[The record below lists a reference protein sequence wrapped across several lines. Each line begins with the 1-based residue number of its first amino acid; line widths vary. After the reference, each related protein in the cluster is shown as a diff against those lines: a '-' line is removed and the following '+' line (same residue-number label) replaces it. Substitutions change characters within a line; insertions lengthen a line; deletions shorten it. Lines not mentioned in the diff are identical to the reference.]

1 MLMKIK
7 DIATLI
13 ESVAPLQLQESYD
26 NAGLQVGDPEQEVTG
41 VLTTLDVTEESV
53 QRAIQSGANLIVS
66 HHPLLFHGV
75 KQINP
80 RRDYISRVL
89 IEAIRQDIA
98 VYSAHTNLDNAPQGV
113 NRRMAD
119 VLGLQDVRPLAP
131 LTKSQTSGLS
141 ADFANEC
148 GSGMIG
154 RLPKPLHVR
163 DFIQLVKERF
173 SIPAVMANSE
183 DVDPSRMVHAVAL
196 CGGAGDDFIPDAVR
210 AGADAFLT
218 GEVSY
223 HLYFGHPELLILCGG
238 HFETEQ
244 YTCQLL
250 KELIQAKYPDLAVT
264 IAPKSSPVMCF

>member
-1 MLMKIK
+1 MRIK
-7 DIATLI
+7 DIAALI
-13 ESVAPLQLQESYD
+13 ESVAPLQLQEDYD

-41 VLTTLDVTEESV
+41 ILTTLDVTEESV
-53 QRAIQSGANLIVS
+53 RLAIESGANLIVS

-89 IEAIRQDIA
+89 TEAIRHGIA
-98 VYSAHTNLDNAPQGV
+98 VYSAHTNLDNAPRGV
-113 NRRMAD
+113 NRKICE
-119 VLGLQDVRPLAP
+119 VLGLSEVAPLASLP
-131 LTKSQTSGLS
+131 SRQTASLPS
-141 ADFANEC
+141 AMAQQC

-154 RLPKPLHVR
+154 LLPNAMSVTDFAHHVK
-163 DFIQLVKERF
+163 QLFHIEALM
-173 SIPAVMANSE
+173 SNGA
-183 DVDPSRMVHAVAL
+183 DVDPNKTIQKVAV
-196 CGGAGDDFIPDAVR
+196 CGGAGDDFIPDALR

-223 HLYFGHPELLILCGG
+223 HLFFGHPELFILSGG

-250 KELIQAKYPDLAVT
+250 QDLIQASYPHLPIT
-264 IAPKSSPVMCF
+264 IGPKSSPIMCI